1 MAYNLTIKDDS
12 RTLSDEEVMEVF
24 NNIISKVT
32 ESLNAELRS
41 N

>member
-1 MAYNLTIKDDS
+1 MAYNLTFKDDT

-24 NNIISKVT
+24 NNIIDKVT
-32 ESLNAELRS
+32 KELNAELRS

>member
-1 MAYNLTIKDDS
+1 MAYNLTFKDDT

-32 ESLNAELRS
+32 SELNAELRS